1 MQTDELTPMESLM
14 ATVRRRERPS
24 GLFTGSQDIF
34 GDNIV
39 IFSACRVLIM
49 VSICRQMTGGVDML
63 WMGFFMLGNSLRADP
78 EMWTADL
85 CLCDKL

>member
-39 IFSACRVLIM
+39 VFSACRALIM
-49 VSICRQMTGGVDML
+49 VSVCRQMTCGVDML
-63 WMGFFMLGNSLRADP
+63 WMGLFMLGYTLRVDP
-78 EMWTADL
+78 EVWTTDL
-85 CLCDKL
+85 CLCDEL

>member
-34 GDNIV
+34 EDNIV
-39 IFSACRVLIM
+39 VFSACRALIM
-49 VSICRQMTGGVDML
+49 VSVCRQMTCGVDMDGAL
-63 WMGFFMLGNSLRADP
+63 YAGVYV
-78 EMWTADL
+78 EVWTTEL
-85 CLCDKL
+85 CLCDEL